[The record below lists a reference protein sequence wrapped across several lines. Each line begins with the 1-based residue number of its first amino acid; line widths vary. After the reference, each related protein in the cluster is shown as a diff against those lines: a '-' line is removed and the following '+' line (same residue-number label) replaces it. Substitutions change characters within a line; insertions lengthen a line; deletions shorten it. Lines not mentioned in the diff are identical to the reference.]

1 MVRDIERR
9 VCCCKK
15 WKLQESR
22 KILLPE
28 KAYNHIHDTNR
39 TIHLPYNSGH
49 PAFTY
54 KLGMAIL

>member
-1 MVRDIERR
+1 MVRDIEGK

-15 WKLQESR
+15 WKLQEFR

-39 TIHLPYNSGH
+39 TINLPNNSGH
-49 PAFTY
+49 PAFTC
-54 KLGMAIL
+54 KSALPIL